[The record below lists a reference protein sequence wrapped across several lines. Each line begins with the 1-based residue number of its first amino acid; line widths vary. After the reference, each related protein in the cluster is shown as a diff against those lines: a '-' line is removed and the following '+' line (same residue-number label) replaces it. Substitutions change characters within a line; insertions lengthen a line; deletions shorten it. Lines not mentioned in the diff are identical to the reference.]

1 MAYSL
6 GVGLL
11 QEGAPELVL
20 VRGVHEDELVIVGG
34 QSVIHNHLDPITLKH
49 RQVST
54 LSTQNRGPTKDH
66 PAAQTS
72 VNMSTQNRH

>member
-49 RQVST
+49 RQVS
-54 LSTQNRGPTKDH
+54 LG
-66 PAAQTS
+66 
-72 VNMSTQNRH
+72 